1 MLWVAVVH
9 TVRGRARALSCAV
22 LIAVL
27 LLAGGALISGA
38 RAQGY
43 PDRPITIVV
52 SVPANGV
59 SMRIATALA
68 AGLTRVLS
76 VPVQVS
82 SRPGENG
89 FLGARS
95 VVQAP
100 PDGYTLLLA
109 PSSFFLFDYAVS
121 PDAGYVPERD
131 LDVILM
137 AVRAPYVLAVHPSVP
152 ARTVKDFIA
161 YMKSRPGTVD
171 FGARWPGSINDLL
184 TAQFWAASG
193 TTGRMTYMA
202 DVQALR
208 SALEAGTIAAAFQNT
223 GDIGPE
229 VEMGKLRAIAVTSD
243 TRTPL
248 FSKTPTFTEEEL
260 PGLDAFTWQAIA
272 TPVGLPPDVRKRLE
286 SALRTALLD
295 RTVMATLE
303 GLGSEVAAM
312 DSRQF
317 ARTLADARRRWRSLL
332 LPGARPQ

>member
-1 MLWVAVVH
+1 MLRVAVVC
-9 TVRGRARALSCAV
+9 TARGLVHLPCAV
-22 LIAVL
+22 LIGL
-27 LLAGGALISGA
+27 LFLAGGMVSGA
-38 RAQGY
+38 RAQSY

-76 VPVQVS
+76 VPVDVS

-95 VVQAP
+95 VVKAP
-100 PDGYTLLLA
+100 PDGYTLLLG
-109 PSSFFLFDYAVS
+109 PSSFFLFDFSVS

-161 YMKSRPGTVD
+161 YMKSRPGGVD
-171 FGARWPGSINDLL
+171 FAARWPGSINDLL

-193 TTGRMTYMA
+193 TAGRMTYMA

-208 SALEAGTIAAAFQNT
+208 SALEAGTISAAFQNA
-223 GDIGPE
+223 GDIAGE
-229 VEMGKLRAIAVTSD
+229 VQAGRLRAIAVTSD
-243 TRTPL
+243 ARSPL
-248 FSKTPTFTEEEL
+248 FSGVPTFTEAEL

-272 TPVGLPPDVRKRLE
+272 APVGLPPDVRKKLE

-295 RTVMATLE
+295 RTVMATLD

-332 LPGARPQ
+332 LPGAGPR